1 MTRATLRRF
10 SRAMRTHRL
19 GFSLIEVLIAIVVL
33 ALGLLGIAAV
43 FPAVVRQQ
51 RDATETVLG
60 VSIERSVREYLLNH
74 GPLTAPSIAGSDL
87 GDPDNRR
94 GWHVLSADTLF
105 SQNGEWVPAASAGT
119 FGSQSGGAGIQNTTG
134 TMALGDA
141 SSNAI
146 FIPIA
151 ERLVPRPFTSEDEPR
166 FVWDFVC
173 RRVLRGTAPAEDD
186 PIQAAVFVRR
196 VDPSI
201 RIPPRQ
207 TLTSI
212 LVGNVPVEVRRVA
225 VASDLQGRPTSD
237 GVGAGGQLNYS
248 LISIMDFEPLLPDE
262 DRQRIV
268 LSDDPAFDPLR
279 PFATQFNQKFVDAEG
294 VVQTVSALEVH
305 PADPAGSP
313 PRVLV
318 VSPGFSGSII
328 ASTAIPQQRRL
339 LMTPQIPAA
348 VSVVTLQPRRTEQ

>member
-1 MTRATLRRF
+1 MTRSTLPRLRRLLAAR
-10 SRAMRTHRL
+10 RA

-74 GPLTAPSIAGSDL
+74 GPLTAPSIAGTDL
-87 GDPDNRR
+87 SNPDNRR
-94 GWHVLSADTLF
+94 GWHVLSADPVF
-105 SQNGEWVPAASAGT
+105 SQDGEWVLAASAGT
-119 FGSQSGGAGIQNTTG
+119 FGSQAGGTGVQNTSG
-134 TMALGDA
+134 AMALGDA

-173 RRVLRGTAPAEDD
+173 RRVLQGISPAEDD

-212 LVGNVPVEVRRVA
+212 LVGNVPAEVRRVA

-262 DRQRIV
+262 DRRRIV
-268 LSDDPAFDPLR
+268 LSDDPAFDALR
-279 PFATQFNQKFVDAEG
+279 PFATQFNQKFVDVEG
-294 VVQTVSALEVH
+294 VVQTVAALETH
-305 PADPAGSP
+305 PSDPAGSP

-318 VSPGFSGSII
+318 LSPGLSGSII
-328 ASTAIPQQRRL
+328 ASSATPQQRRL

-348 VSVVTLQPRRTEQ
+348 VSVVTLQPRRTTE